1 MPVMTRAQFA
11 KSLQD
16 GLNTHFGLEYADY
29 PEEYSRLFD
38 VETSEKAFEED
49 VLMVGL
55 GYAAEKAEGGEY
67 AEDGG
72 QEGWTK
78 RFTHRTVALS
88 FQVTEEAVEDNRYM
102 SLGAKYSRALA
113 RSMRQT
119 KEVYAANV
127 LNFATDSTRV
137 GGDGKTLLATDH
149 PLVGGGTASNMLS
162 VAADLSESS
171 LEQIVI
177 QIRKAKDD
185 RGLPSMIRPMQLV
198 VSPDGEYNA
207 RRIIG
212 TDKQPGNANND
223 INAMRQKGIFGNEP
237 MVMTNLTD
245 ADAWF
250 VKTDCNDGL
259 KVFNRLKMVI
269 PKVTIDPKT
278 GNFLYRARERYS
290 EGWTN
295 WRGLYGSV
303 GAG

>member
-1 MPVMTRAQFA
+1 MPTMNRAQFA

-16 GLNTHFGLEYADY
+16 GLNAHFGLEYAEY
-29 PEEYSRLFD
+29 PEEYSRVFD

-78 RFTHRTVALS
+78 RYTHRTVALS
-88 FQVTEEAVEDNRYM
+88 FQITEEAIEDNRYM
-102 SLGAKYSRALA
+102 NLGTKYSRALA

-119 KEVYAANV
+119 QEVYAANV
-127 LNFATDSTRV
+127 LNNATDTGYL
-137 GGDGKTLLATDH
+137 GGDGKSLLATDH

-171 LEQIVI
+171 LEQILI
-177 QIRKAKDD
+177 QIRKVKDD
-185 RGLPSMIRPMQLV
+185 RGLPKMLRAMQLV
-198 VSPDGEYNA
+198 VAPDGEYTA
-207 RRIIG
+207 RRILG
-212 TDKQPGNANND
+212 SDKQTGNANND
-223 INAMRQKGIFGNEP
+223 INAIRQKGIFGNEP

-250 VKTDCNDGL
+250 VKTDCPDGL
-259 KVFNRLKMVI
+259 KVFNRLKLVM

-278 GNFLYRARERYS
+278 GNFLYRGRQRYI
-290 EGWTN
+290 EGWTD
-295 WRGLYGSV
+295 WRGLFGSM
-303 GAG
+303 GA

>member
-1 MPVMTRAQFA
+1 MATMTRAQFA

-16 GLNTHFGLEYADY
+16 GLNTHFGLEYNDY
-29 PEEYSRLFD
+29 PEEFSRVFE
-38 VETSEKAFEED
+38 VETSEKAYEED

-102 SLGAKYSRALA
+102 ALGAKYSRSLA
-113 RSMRQT
+113 RSLRQT

-127 LNFATDSTRV
+127 LNFATDGARL

-149 PLVGGGTASNMLS
+149 PLVGGGTASNMLA

-185 RGLPSMIRPMQLV
+185 RGLPCMIKPMQLI

-237 MVMTNLTD
+237 IVMTNLTD
-245 ADAWF
+245 SDAWF
-250 VKTDCNDGL
+250 VKTDCADGL

-295 WRGLYGSV
+295 WRGLYGST
-303 GAG
+303 GA